1 MSGGRQGSLTGCYKD
16 RRREE
21 RMNVILL
28 ITLSK
33 ISIEMINYSTYMKAN
48 PTDESAPLKA
58 YARVQMTEL
67 MTFDKFV
74 KHIADHNGVYTRG
87 TVKGVVSDMC
97 ECLVEMLLSGR
108 KVMLG
113 DLGDFWISI
122 SSVGADSL
130 QEFTAQNIKEVNI
143 VFTPGEDF
151 QNLAGRATF
160 NLVSSRLAQQATL
173 KAEKSGQ
180 TTVDLEAAKNKKPS
194 GGSQGGSTTTDPDDN
209 QEGNP
214 LL

>member
-1 MSGGRQGSLTGCYKD
+1 
-16 RRREE
+16 
-21 RMNVILL
+21 
-28 ITLSK
+28 
-33 ISIEMINYSTYMKAN
+33 MINYSTYMKGN

-58 YARVQMTEL
+58 YARAQMSEL

-113 DLGDFWISI
+113 DLGDFWTSL
-122 SSVGADSL
+122 SSVGADSQ
-130 QEFTAQNIKEVNI
+130 QEFTSQHIKEVNI

-151 QNLAGRATF
+151 RNLVGRATF
-160 NLVSSRLAQQATL
+160 NPVSSRLAQLATL
-173 KAEKSGQ
+173 KAEKTGQ

-194 GGSQGGSTTTDPDDN
+194 ESQGGSTGGSDDN
-209 QEGNP
+209 QDDNP
-214 LL
+214 LA